1 MGDSLR
7 DQLLKAGLVDEK
19 QVKGAK
25 KAKYK
30 KAKQQRHKKAVTVD
44 GNKLQAKR
52 ALEEKAARDREL
64 NRKLQ
69 EEATQRAIH
78 AQIRQLIE
86 QNRQPK
92 DDGDLV
98 YKFTDNK
105 TIKSVQVSEA
115 MRRELSDGRMAIVS
129 LDERYEIVPAAV
141 AEKVAARDEKRVI
154 LHNTPAPRGDEDD
167 PYSEYQVPDDLTW

>member
-1 MGDSLR
+1 MGNSLR

-19 QVKGAK
+19 QVKNAN

-30 KAKQQRHKKAVTVD
+30 KTKQQRNKKAVSVD
-44 GNKLQAKR
+44 ESKLQAKR

-69 EEATQRAIH
+69 EAAAQRAID
-78 AQIRQLIE
+78 AEIRQLIE

-92 DDGDLV
+92 DDGELV
-98 YKFTDNK
+98 YNFTDDK
-105 TIKSVQVSEA
+105 TIKSILVSEA
-115 MRRELSDGRMAIVS
+115 MRRQLSDGRMAIVS
-129 LDERYEIVPAAV
+129 LDEHYEIVPAPA

-154 LHNTPAPRGDEDD
+154 LHNSPEPRGNKDD
-167 PYSEYQVPDDLTW
+167 PYSEYQVPDDVTW